1 MLDAA
6 SAALAFDTTVVDDPD
21 APRPFRLF
29 PPAPEPSPAPAT
41 GRVPTEELTM
51 QVLVLGQW
59 HRRTPDLAETACGV
73 PVRLVETPP
82 RREVLTYQGGDLC
95 ETCFTP
101 HERARARRADLEAQ
115 AAAEAEDRRWHEQA
129 DQRATD
135 RARRHT
141 TKGPHR

>member
-6 SAALAFDTTVVDDPD
+6 SALAYDTEVVDDPD
-21 APRPFRLF
+21 APSPFGLF
-29 PPAPEPSPAPAT
+29 TPASAPSSPAI